1 MARRVFFSFH
11 YQEDIWRVSQIR
23 NSRVTRDWETDK
35 FLDAA
40 SWESIRRKGD
50 AAVTAWIDRQISG
63 TGVTVVL
70 IGAETAD
77 RRFVRY
83 EIEQSHKRGNGL
95 LGIHIHR
102 LKNQHGETSRKGR
115 NPFNDITVEVEET
128 VLLWTNKVR
137 KRLSEIYLTYDWV
150 EHDGYQ
156 NINRWIEEA
165 AKKAGR

>member
-40 SWESIRRKGD
+40 SWESIRRKGE

-102 LKNQHGETSRKGR
+102 LKNQHGETSHKGR
-115 NPFNDITVEVEET
+115 DPFNDITVEVEET

-137 KRLSEIYLTYDWV
+137 KRLSEIYPTYDWV

>member
-40 SWESIRRKGD
+40 SWESIRRKGE

-102 LKNQHGETSRKGR
+102 LKNQHGKTSRKGR

-128 VLLWTNKVR
+128 VLLWTNRVR
-137 KRLSEIYLTYDWV
+137 KRLSEIYPTYDWV

>member
-11 YQEDIWRVSQIR
+11 YQQDIWRVSQIR
-23 NSRVTRDWETDK
+23 NSGAVKDWEADK

-50 AAVTAWIDRQISG
+50 TAVTAWIDRQIAG

-70 IGAETAD
+70 IGAQTAD

-102 LKNQHGETSRKGR
+102 LKNQNRETSRKGR

-128 VLLWTNKVR
+128 VLFWTSKVT
-137 KRLSEIYLTYDWV
+137 KRLSEIYPIYDWV

-156 NINRWIEEA
+156 NINRWIEAA